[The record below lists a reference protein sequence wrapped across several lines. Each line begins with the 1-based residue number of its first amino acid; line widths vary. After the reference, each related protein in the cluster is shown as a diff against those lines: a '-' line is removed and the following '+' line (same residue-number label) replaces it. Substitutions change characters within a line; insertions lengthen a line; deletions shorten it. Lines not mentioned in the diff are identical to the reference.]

1 MYRDK
6 SRIFAKDCRSAFSDG
21 NPFKATS
28 SMFRQKIQKTI
39 ADRRMMVPGDKV
51 LVAVSGGADSVA
63 LLRVLLQCGYP
74 CVAAHCNFHLR
85 GAESDRDEQFV
96 RQLCRHLG
104 VELQTVDF
112 ATESYAR
119 THGVSLEM
127 AARTLRYD
135 WFEQQ
140 RTATGAAVIAVA
152 HHRDDSVE
160 TFLLNL
166 VRGTGINGLKGMRAV
181 NGHVIRPLLEV
192 SRADILDY
200 LDRLGQDY
208 VTDST
213 NLQDDVTRN
222 KLRLDVLPLLRTIN
236 PSVSEAIA
244 ATAQRLAGVE
254 AVYRAAIREACSR
267 VTDEQGNL
275 HIGRLLAETAPEAVL
290 FELLHDKGFNA
301 TQLHDI
307 FRSLSGESGRLFR
320 SPSHELLR
328 DREWLWVRL
337 VHHTPALP
345 VLHQELRTVDAD
357 FQVPRD
363 ARIACLD
370 AGLLPAP
377 TLELRKWQSGD
388 RFIPL
393 GMKGFKR
400 VRDYLRDRK
409 FSLFEKESQYVVCSG
424 GDIVWLVNERLDHRF
439 RVTPSTRQVLLLWV
453 TEEPSS
459 QQVAS
464 PSFTSTYEQE

>member
-1 MYRDK
+1 METDRNK
-6 SRIFAKDCRSAFSDG
+6 SRIFVADSRAALSVGHPYKE
-21 NPFKATS
+21 TS

-39 ADRRMMVPGDKV
+39 ADRQMMAPGDKV

-63 LLRVLLQCGYP
+63 LLRVLLQCGYS

-96 RQLCRHLG
+96 RQLCRGLG
-104 VELQTVDF
+104 VELQTVSF
-112 ATESYAR
+112 ATEAYAR

-127 AARTLRYD
+127 AARTLRYE

-181 NGHVIRPLLEV
+181 NGRVVRPLLEV

-254 AVYRAAIREACSR
+254 EVYRAAIRASCSR
-267 VTDEQGNL
+267 VTDGQDNI
-275 HIGRLLAETAPEAVL
+275 HIGRLLAEAAPEAVL

-301 TQLHDI
+301 AQLRDI
-307 FRSLSGESGRLFR
+307 FRSLSGGSGRLFR

-328 DREWLWVRL
+328 DREWLWVRP
-337 VHHTPALP
+337 VHRAATLP

-363 ARIACLD
+363 ARMACLD

-377 TLELRKWQSGD
+377 ALELRKWQSGD
-388 RFIPL
+388 RFMPL

-424 GDIVWLVNERLDHRF
+424 SDIVWLVNERLDHRF

-453 TEEPSS
+453 TDDDI
-459 QQVAS
+459 
-464 PSFTSTYEQE
+464 